1 MGVFHAVPAGTRSV
15 CVCVI
20 VKDTQGGC
28 EKRLWTR
35 DVCWEETDTQPL
47 IHRHT
52 TYKQQVS
59 CVNVR
64 GI

>member
-1 MGVFHAVPAGTRSV
+1 MGVFHAVPAGTRS
-15 CVCVI
+15 VCVI

-47 IHRHT
+47 IHKHT